1 MLLRSTHRFAAY
13 CALLAMI
20 CQLML
25 PFAHAVAMAQAVE
38 AAWCGTSPQPKVQWA
53 NDVQQDASTEQTNKM
68 MFCSVCAMAGAH
80 ALVPPTAILVLPL
93 SQIDT
98 VVQFEPDSAE
108 FPQRQGSAKKT
119 RWGTEY
125 LLAPRRTV
133 LFAQGKPRTAAIFY
147 SGRVVV
153 VSSSIHTRCFLL
165 AAGA

>member
-38 AAWCGTSPQPKVQWA
+38 AAWCGTSPQPKVQWS

-108 FPQRQGSAKKT
+108 FSYPSFAIP
-119 RWGTEY
+119 
-125 LLAPRRTV
+125 AP
-133 LFAQGKPRTAAIFY
+133 PR
-147 SGRVVV
+147 GPPL
-153 VSSSIHTRCFLL
+153 VS
-165 AAGA
+165 